1 MMYLVTGLPRNGKSF
16 YVVKK
21 LLAQLE
27 KTRRHI
33 YTDLP
38 LIRDN
43 ITRYLLNRKKVTL
56 LGYVVVSVLMLICMF
71 LFLSKW
77 YLPAVLVCAASL
89 IVPRFFETSKYRVSE
104 VETMMAR
111 LHHLTRDEVHHFWR
125 HRPILPKVTGDK
137 SAPLDYQEEIDYA
150 LAHPK
155 EERGCVYYIDEA
167 HIPFDSYN
175 WDKLAAD
182 VSFYVSQHGKLKD
195 DVFLIT
201 QHLDKLAKRL
211 KLDCQYYIE
220 VVYKRR
226 QTILGFQKGYHFVA
240 TGWSGGIPENE
251 HAKRKPNSK
260 FPFLPKASVLKCYD
274 STAGFGVVGTGENY
288 GEQHFQG
295 LPPWA
300 LWLVVVLVLGGV
312 HHVVF
317 RMAPAAITQWRA
329 KRSSSPENIA
339 KKEADK
345 KNENKSDSKNQSA
358 GNGVSPP
365 SGSHSPAL
373 ASATVFAVPEKP
385 IPLSAQIP
393 VANTGAG
400 ELLWVRG
407 KSVAMVGGHLRYYI
421 QLSDGRQ
428 LTHLDGTVKRVGPN
442 YVDLVDGRRLWTDQR
457 VTDRTTPLAEWEKAK
472 QQVNNPEKASE
483 KESNTDVTQAT
494 VAESKN
500 PPTFVPIPKRN
511 PQPNTT
517 PSRGAGKNLGS

>member
-1 MMYLVTGLPRNGKSF
+1 MMEKS
-16 YVVKK
+16 
-21 LLAQLE
+21 
-27 KTRRHI
+27 RRHI

-43 ITRYLLNRKKVTL
+43 IVRYLLSRRKITAFGYAL
-56 LGYVVVSVLMLICMF
+56 LCLLMLIAIGLIF
-71 LFLSKW
+71 VKAWLW
-77 YLPAVLVCAASL
+77 VLVPCLLSAL
-89 IVPRFFETSKYRVSE
+89 VPRFFDTQKYTVAQ

-111 LHHLTRDEVHHFWR
+111 LHMLNRDQVHYFWR
-125 HRPILPKVTGDK
+125 NRPINPKETGRKD
-137 SAPLDYQEEIDYA
+137 APLDFQEEIDYA

-155 EERGCVYYIDEA
+155 EERGCVYFIDEA

-175 WDKLAAD
+175 WDKLAGD

-226 QTILGFQKGYHFVA
+226 QTWLGFQKGYHFMA
-240 TGWSGGIPENE
+240 SGWTGGIPENE
-251 HAKRKPNSK
+251 HAKRKPNTK
-260 FPFLPKASVLKCYD
+260 WPFFPQSAVLKCYD
-274 STAGFGVVGTGENY
+274 STAGFGVVGTGTEY

-300 LWLVVVLVLGGV
+300 LWLVIVLVLGGV

-317 RMAPAAITQWRA
+317 RMAPAAITSWRA
-329 KRSSSPENIA
+329 KRSSSPENVA
-339 KKEADK
+339 KKEEEKK
-345 KNENKSDSKNQSA
+345 KNENKSASEKNQST
-358 GNGVSPP
+358 GNGVPTSSGASGPP
-365 SGSHSPAL
+365 F

-407 KSVAMVGGHLRYYI
+407 KSVAVINGNLRYYI

-428 LTHLDGTVKRVGPN
+428 LTHLDGTVRRVGPN

-457 VTDRTTPLAEWEKAK
+457 VTERTTPLSEWEKAK
-472 QQVNNPEKASE
+472 APKSTEE
-483 KESNTDVTQAT
+483 KESNTPVTT
-494 VAESKN
+494 PE
-500 PPTFVPIPKRN
+500 PPTIADNKPSNSFVPIPKKG
-511 PQPNTT
+511 PQSNTT
-517 PSRGAGKNLGS
+517 PPRGAGKNWGSD